1 MPGRWIAPMAG
12 ATVEDGVLLDRYP
25 YHRVGDG
32 APRLL
37 VIPGLGDAFRG
48 EPSRI
53 ARFLARYRYG
63 AFADERA
70 VWIVSRRRGLPEG
83 YATRDMASDYAAVL
97 DEIGPADVLG
107 VSMGGLVA
115 QHLAIDYPDLVSRLV
130 LASSASYLGR
140 EGREIVRRWREWG
153 REDRAFDVHLD
164 TVATSYVGYRREL
177 YGLALRALGG
187 LFPRPASATD
197 LTRSCEAFLDHDAHE
212 RIREIAAPTLLV
224 AGRLDRFFPEPLVR
238 KTASRV
244 PNASLTLFDGVG
256 HALDERK
263 RAFDDRIARFLDR
276 E

>member
-1 MPGRWIAPMAG
+1 MVGDN
-12 ATVEDGVLLDRYP
+12 VNSGVLLDRYP

-37 VIPGLGDAFRG
+37 VIPGLADVFRG

-53 ARFLARYRYG
+53 ARLLARYRYG

-70 VWIVSRRRGLPEG
+70 VWIVSRRRGLSRG

-115 QHLAIDYPDLVSRLV
+115 QHLAIDYSDLVSRLV
-130 LASSASYLGR
+130 LASSASYLGE

-153 REDRAFDVHLD
+153 REDRAFDARLD
-164 TVATSYVGYRREL
+164 AVAASYVGYRREL
-177 YGLALRALGG
+177 YGLALRASRGVL
-187 LFPRPASATD
+187 PRPASGID
-197 LTRSCEAFLDHDAHE
+197 LIRSCEAFLEHDTHE
-212 RIREIAAPTLLV
+212 RVREIAAPTLLV
-224 AGRLDRFFPEPLVR
+224 GGRLDRFFPEPVVR

-263 RAFDDRIARFLDR
+263 RAFDDRVSRFLDR
-276 E
+276 G